1 MLLMRK
7 QKKRDTIML
16 VRYKK
21 TCEKIAMGLLSF
33 MPQEKDIK
41 KLQETIQTYENN
53 SNWNLFMW
61 KKDEDFVGLI
71 GIETSDE
78 ICLIQHISVN
88 PSHRGEGIGKEMVSK
103 ITQFLPCNEVRAAVS
118 TKPFLDKCLKQ
129 QEGTDA

>member
-1 MLLMRK
+1 
-7 QKKRDTIML
+7 ML

-33 MPQEKDIK
+33 MPQEKNLK
-41 KLQETIQTYENN
+41 KLQETIHTYENN
-53 SNWNLFMW
+53 PNWTLFMW

-71 GIETSDE
+71 GIETSDDA
-78 ICLIQHISVN
+78 CPVQHISVN

-103 ITQFLPCNEVRAAVS
+103 ITQFLPCIEVKASTA
-118 TKPFLDKCLKQ
+118 TKPFLDKCLTQ